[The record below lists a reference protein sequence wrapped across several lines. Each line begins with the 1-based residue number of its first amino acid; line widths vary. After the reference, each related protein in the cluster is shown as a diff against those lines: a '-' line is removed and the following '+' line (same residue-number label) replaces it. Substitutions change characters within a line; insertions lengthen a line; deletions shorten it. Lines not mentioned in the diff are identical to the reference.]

1 MESINIKNNNKLYY
15 VVSRIFFVL
24 SFLIIWFFII
34 SQINF
39 KKNYE
44 DNLAGWCYQYDEEW
58 IRVNPD
64 GSTVHIDYPINEQAE
79 PGQDIVLETVLPK
92 SINDDAL
99 FCMLV
104 GRNTWFYV
112 DGELR
117 GKYLDADCPFP
128 GGMVKNRIVQVKL
141 SGNDAGKTLRIVRND
156 SKKNCIMVSEAYLGN
171 GHGIYNCFY
180 EKYGMQMN
188 CSILLVVLSIMSIL
202 LIIFIS
208 ARSKKINS
216 VIYLCGGIFLVGL
229 WLILDSPMFQYS
241 FGTYFIDGLMTYVSI
256 MLAPFFFI
264 YYLDKAQNGRYHRL
278 YGVLNLILLINFF
291 TFGILHFTSTINFAD
306 SMIFMNIV
314 LSCVITGI
322 AYTLIRDFTTGNIR
336 EYKYIA
342 IGLFALAVC
351 GIIEI
356 IVLNVY
362 ENNRLDGLF
371 IVIGL
376 YILLFMAII
385 HLVKQSEKMKEKA
398 IDAMRANKLKSNFL
412 ANMSHEIRTPL
423 NAIMGLNEMIYMED
437 VNENVKEY
445 SSNIKSA
452 GNNLLSIIGDILD
465 FSMIESGKMEITSQE
480 YDTASLIYDMEN
492 AIKLWSKDK
501 KLDFQIVID
510 KKLPCTM
517 SGDEKRIKQIG
528 INLLSNAVKYTDKGY
543 IRLNIYG
550 KEEKENFI
558 LVIAV
563 SDSGIGIKEEDKDKL
578 FRKFE
583 RISTNRYIEGTGL
596 GLSITANLVELM
608 NGTITVESEYQK
620 GSVFTVELPQKIVD
634 ATPIG
639 DYRTHIK
646 YDDGTTHN
654 TAIKAENAHILV
666 VDDND
671 MNLMVAKGLLNNTGM
686 QVDTCSS
693 GKEMLK
699 IITEKYYDVILL
711 DHMMPEMDGIEA
723 MQASKMLENNKC
735 INTPIIVMT
744 ANAIKGVREQYLEEG
759 FADYISKPVS
769 GEVLIKTIIKHLNK
783 KLVSET
789 EIPAA
794 QNDIDMPEIKEFDF
808 KYAMNLVGDKKIL
821 MELIIDY
828 AKYIKDI
835 VIKINGL
842 TDDTKQYK
850 ILVHSLKSSSANVGD
865 LTVSRLARLLE
876 IAAEENDAERIKTL
890 NPILL
895 EELESH
901 YHELENILP
910 QTDNPILEYEEDKVR
925 VILND
930 LKDSLNRYDYT
941 SAEQCITQIEAYEF
955 SEEPAALVK
964 EIRMYIDDFEPE
976 NAIEFIEKLVK
987 ILEG

>member
-1 MESINIKNNNKLYY
+1 MESINIKNKDKLYY

-64 GSTVHIDYPINEQAE
+64 GSTVHIDYPINEHAE
-79 PGQDIVLETVLPK
+79 PGQDIVLETILPK
-92 SINDDAL
+92 SINDDAI

-104 GRNTWFYV
+104 GRNTWFYI

-117 GKYLDADCPFP
+117 GKYLESDCPFP
-128 GGMVKNRIVQVKL
+128 GGMAKNRIAQIEL
-141 SGNDAGKTLRIVRND
+141 SGNDAGKTMRIVRND
-156 SKKNCIMVSEAYLGN
+156 TRNNYIGISEAYLGN
-171 GHGIYNCFY
+171 GHGIYNNFF

-188 CSILLVVLSIMSIL
+188 SSILLAVLSIMSIL
-202 LIIFIS
+202 VIIFVS
-208 ARSKKINS
+208 VRNKKLNT
-216 VIYLCGGIFLVGL
+216 VIYLCCGIFLLGL
-229 WLILDSPMFQYS
+229 WLIMDNPMFQYN
-241 FGTYFIDGLMTYVSI
+241 FGTYFVDGLMAYIAI
-256 MLAPFFFI
+256 MLTPFFFI

-314 LSCVITGI
+314 LSVVITGI

-356 IVLNVY
+356 IVLNVC

-437 VNENVKEY
+437 VNEKVKGY

-452 GNNLLSIIGDILD
+452 GTNLLSIIGDILD
-465 FSMIESGKMEITSQE
+465 FSMIESGKMEITNSE
-480 YDTASLIYDMEN
+480 YDSASLIYDMET

-510 KKLPCTM
+510 KKLPCSL

-550 KEEKENFI
+550 KEEKGDFI

-583 RISTNRYIEGTGL
+583 RITTNRYIEGTGL

-608 NGTITVESEYQK
+608 KGTITVESEYKK

-646 YDDGTTHN
+646 YDDVTTRN

-666 VDDND
+666 VDDNN

-693 GKEMLK
+693 GREMLK
-699 IITEKYYDVILL
+699 VITEKYYDIILL

-723 MQASKMLENNKC
+723 MHESKKLENNKC

-744 ANAIKGVREQYLEEG
+744 ANAVKGVREQYLEEG

-783 KLVSET
+783 SLVSEA
-789 EIPAA
+789 EIPATE
-794 QNDIDMPEIKEFDF
+794 NDIDIPEIKEFDL

-821 MELIIDY
+821 MELLIDY
-828 AKYIKDI
+828 AQYIKDI
-835 VIKINGL
+835 GTKISEL
-842 TDDTKQYK
+842 TDDTKQYG

-876 IAAEENDAERIKTL
+876 IAAEENDTERIKTL
-890 NPILL
+890 TPILH
-895 EELESH
+895 EELKSH
-901 YHELENILP
+901 YRALDNILP
-910 QTDNPILEYEEDKVR
+910 KTDNVSEEFDEDKIR
-925 VILND
+925 SILND
-930 LKDSLNRYDYT
+930 IKDSLNRFDYT
-941 SAEQCITQIEAYEF
+941 SAEQCITQLKTYEF
-955 SEEPAALVK
+955 SKEQGVLVK
-964 EIRMYIDDFEPE
+964 EIKMYIDDFEPE
-976 NAIEFIEKLVK
+976 KAIEFIEKLVN
-987 ILEG
+987 IL